1 MFCDPNPGIARWDL
15 RYHRVLCSCCGF
27 RHILKP
33 LEVTRD
39 NVPQSKKQYT
49 QNSLSKLF
57 LDLDISKRLSRW
69 KFIESLKFEPRKLP
83 EFQRSQRLQDCEQH
97 KTICFLP
104 ALRNNICIDD
114 DVDDAEESRSHE
126 KWWVWKQ
133 TTLIL
138 WCVSCVRVE
147 RARTWATLAM
157 SISFDFFFRSIT
169 LSGCL
174 CHAHKSRYKASV
186 AYLYLEMLDS
196 CVCPFAERWQSIT
209 FAARQLHY
217 YHKWLHMIVAAS
229 CRKVRCLFR
238 QSNRWYHLSS
248 AARSGFALGF
258 VLGIVIACKDLTC
271 K

>member
-69 KFIESLKFEPRKLP
+69 KFIVSLKFEPRKLP

-133 TTLIL
+133 TSLIL

-147 RARTWATLAM
+147 RARTHGLLWPCLLVL
-157 SISFDFFFRSIT
+157 IFFSFDHTVRMFVSRTQKPVQSVGGLLVPRDVGQLCLSICWT
-169 LSGCL
+169 MTK
-174 CHAHKSRYKASV
+174 HH
-186 AYLYLEMLDS
+186 
-196 CVCPFAERWQSIT
+196 
-209 FAARQLHY
+209 
-217 YHKWLHMIVAAS
+217 
-229 CRKVRCLFR
+229 VRCSTVAL
-238 QSNRWYHLSS
+238 LS
-248 AARSGFALGF
+248 
-258 VLGIVIACKDLTC
+258 
-271 K
+271 